1 MTGRGHDAGSPSRE
15 TTELRQEHE
24 PRTQAVADMLLKRR
38 PVRSR
43 ELPRRRLRRPGHG
56 PIGRGG
62 QRVVWCH
69 RHALPVVRL
78 AGLPRPSTFAL
89 VAGTVKGMV
98 QGRRGRAA
106 TGGARRRAS
115 GDGRSVRP
123 MSASVPLRHGLA

>member
-1 MTGRGHDAGSPSRE
+1 MTGRGHEAGSPSRE

-38 PVRSR
+38 PVRR
-43 ELPRRRLRRPGHG
+43 ELPRRRLQG
-56 PIGRGG
+56 
-62 QRVVWCH
+62 C
-69 RHALPVVRL
+69 A
-78 AGLPRPSTFAL
+78 PSTFAL
-89 VAGTVKGMV
+89 VGGTVKGMV

-106 TGGARRRAS
+106 TGGSRRRAS